1 MSLLISA
8 SDLQRHLNI
17 FFSVQLGILW
27 DVLVPWMI
35 HCYKKRSQIR
45 LLYIKK
51 KNRSWLFCKQGPFLY
66 IHYQWKILPK
76 ILFKKQNQTLNW
88 VYNVWCFHVY
98 IYIYICYRHQLP
110 SVSLKLKGADLTCM
124 LCLNFNISVS
134 KPFSRIYFIHMDLGF
149 ARKILSNF

>member
-45 LLYIKK
+45 LYIKK
-51 KNRSWLFCKQGPFLY
+51 KIGLDCSVNKVHFFISIISERYYPRSCLKNKTKPLIECIMFGVFM
-66 IHYQWKILPK
+66 
-76 ILFKKQNQTLNW
+76 
-88 VYNVWCFHVY
+88 Y

-110 SVSLKLKGADLTCM
+110 AVSLKLKGADLTCM

-134 KPFSRIYFIHMDLGF
+134 KPFSRIYFMHADLGL
-149 ARKILSNF
+149 AHKILSNF

>member
-45 LLYIKK
+45 LLYIK

-98 IYIYICYRHQLP
+98 IYICYRHQLP

-134 KPFSRIYFIHMDLGF
+134 KPFSRIYFMHADLGL
-149 ARKILSNF
+149 AHKILSNF